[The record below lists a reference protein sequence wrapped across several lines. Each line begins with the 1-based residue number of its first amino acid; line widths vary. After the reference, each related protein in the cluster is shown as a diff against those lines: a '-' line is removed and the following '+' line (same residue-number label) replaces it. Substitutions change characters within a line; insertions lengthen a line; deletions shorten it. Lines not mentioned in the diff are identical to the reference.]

1 MVSSLYVPLM
11 LLAAVAGSGL
21 ALFAWLHR
29 DTPGAAPLAL
39 FLLAASLWSLTDAL
53 SVATDTPAF
62 WTALKLSIS
71 ALVPISWLAL
81 VFEYTGRER
90 WLSGPR
96 LLALVVEPIVFS
108 GLIWTNGSHGLV
120 WRSGQ
125 VVLSGQYYVLDT
137 TPGLA
142 FWGNQVY
149 AYGLIAVG
157 ASLLVG
163 VLWRTDGVFRDQST
177 ALLIAIAVPMAV
189 NALYVFE
196 YIPGAVDPTGIA
208 FVFSGAVIAAA
219 VLREHLLD
227 VTPATRQLGREELIG
242 QLADPVVIVDAS
254 GTVVDLNRA
263 AESLLATDAADAIG
277 NDLAVL
283 APKLADLN
291 GVTEITMDRDGM
303 RRYYDVRVS
312 ELDRAYGTV
321 TGRIISLRDVTE
333 RTRREQRL
341 DVMNRL
347 YRHNLRNEMNVVRG
361 HAELLATR
369 IEAPEHREHVSK
381 IIDTADDIV
390 DRSEKISA
398 LSRSVADE
406 PTQSLDLCSILQSL
420 AESVRA
426 DHPEASITLDSPDSC
441 VVVGDPS
448 VELAVGELI
457 ANAIEHADRPDPT
470 VRLDLTAAD
479 GRARL
484 AIADDGPGIPEQEL
498 EVLEAGTETPMEH
511 ASGVGLWLV
520 SWTIERVGGTVSFE
534 TDDTGTTVTV
544 TLRTDDSP
552 SRSAVF

>member
-21 ALFAWLHR
+21 AVFAWLHR

-53 SVATDTPAF
+53 SIASDAPVF

-71 ALVPISWLAL
+71 TLVPLSWLAL

-108 GLIWTNGSHGLV
+108 ALIWTNGSHGLV
-120 WRSGQ
+120 WRSSQ
-125 VVLSGQYYVLDT
+125 VVLSGQYYVLDAV
-137 TPGLA
+137 PGLA
-142 FWGNQVY
+142 FWGNQAY
-149 AYGLIAVG
+149 AYGLIAAG
-157 ASLLVG
+157 AALLVG
-163 VLWRTDGVFRDQST
+163 VLWRTDGIFRDQST
-177 ALLIAIAVPMAV
+177 ALLIAIVVPMVV
-189 NALYVFE
+189 NALYVFG
-196 YIPGAVDPTGIA
+196 YIPGAIDPTGIA

-219 VLREHLLD
+219 ILREHLLD

-242 QLADPVVIVDAS
+242 QLDDPVIIVDAG
-254 GTVVDLNRA
+254 GTIVDLNRA
-263 AESLLATDAADAIG
+263 AESLLAASAADAIG
-277 NDLAVL
+277 SDLAAL
-283 APKLADLN
+283 APKLADLD
-291 GVTEITMDRDGM
+291 GVAEITMDRDGM
-303 RRYYDVRVS
+303 RCYYDVRVS

-369 IEAPEHREHVSK
+369 VETPEHREHAST
-381 IIDTADDIV
+381 IIDTANDVI

-420 AESVRA
+420 AASARA
-426 DHPEASITLDSPDSC
+426 DNPAASITLDSPGSC

-448 VELAVGELI
+448 IEIAIEELL
-457 ANAIEHADRPDPT
+457 ANAIEHAERPDPT
-470 VRLDLTAAD
+470 VRLDLTVDD

-484 AIADDGPGIPEQEL
+484 AVADDGPGIPEQEL
-498 EVLEAGTETPMEH
+498 EVLDAGTETPMEH

-520 SWTIERVGGTVSFE
+520 TWAIERVGGTVAFE
-534 TDDTGTTVTV
+534 TGDSGTTVTV
-544 TLRTDDSP
+544 TLRRGDSRP
-552 SRSAVF
+552 